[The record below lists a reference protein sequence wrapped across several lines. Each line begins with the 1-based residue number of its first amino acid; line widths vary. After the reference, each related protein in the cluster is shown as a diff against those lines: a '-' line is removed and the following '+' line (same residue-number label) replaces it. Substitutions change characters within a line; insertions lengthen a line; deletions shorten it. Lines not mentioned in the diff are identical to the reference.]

1 MPRTC
6 FVIGPIG
13 EAGTSTRVNADD
25 FMKYIVA
32 DCPALGEF
40 EYDTPIR
47 ADSLNEPGRITSQII
62 QLLTEADLVIA
73 DLTENNANVYYELS
87 LRHAIGKPVIHMALD
102 GTPLSF
108 DVRDNRTIFY
118 TMHARRVEHAND
130 ELSNQIRRVHKD
142 GYKPMN
148 PILETVAIINLER
161 SADPVQNV
169 VGQLMSKL
177 DGMNGDIQFLRTA
190 VRDLQVTNSWHD
202 AELSGYTRPPLI
214 DSRNLL
220 DALRRAGWHSVERT
234 GMPASGPL
242 TLRSDETK
250 GKG

>member
-1 MPRTC
+1 
-6 FVIGPIG
+6 
-13 EAGTSTRVNADD
+13 
-25 FMKYIVA
+25 
-32 DCPALGEF
+32 
-40 EYDTPIR
+40 
-47 ADSLNEPGRITSQII
+47 
-62 QLLTEADLVIA
+62 
-73 DLTENNANVYYELS
+73 
-87 LRHAIGKPVIHMALD
+87 
-102 GTPLSF
+102 
-108 DVRDNRTIFY
+108 
-118 TMHARRVEHAND
+118 
-130 ELSNQIRRVHKD
+130 
-142 GYKPMN
+142 
-148 PILETVAIINLER
+148 
-161 SADPVQNV
+161 V